1 MLVLNLARIFKQR
14 KEVVSMTKFKRVL
27 TLATATAI
35 AVTSFVGC
43 SSNKTAAGNDT
54 AAADININL
63 TGYPLVDQPIT
74 LAAFAFGEPG
84 GGDWEDYPVFK
95 ALEEKT
101 GITIDFQTVSGDGA
115 EEKLNLT
122 LASNNLPDVFF
133 SGLSDTMINKY
144 AKMGL
149 FMPLEDLIAEYAP
162 NIQALLEER
171 PEVRQAITMPDGH
184 IYAIPSINGNLDG
197 NVPTKLFINKTW
209 LDKLGLEVPKT
220 TEEFKAVLAAFVSQD
235 PNGNGKADEIGLS
248 YEPTPPYN
256 IWNGDTGLSGAFGV
270 TDSGSN
276 LMLKDGELLFVPTSD
291 GYKDYIKWT
300 RDLYVNK
307 LIDAEIFTQDHN
319 QYMAKRNSDY
329 LGAYL
334 THGPAEGTD
343 VEWICIEPLEGPN
356 GDKLW
361 SNFEHGID
369 KNRAIISATNKYPEA
384 TMRLIDSFFEVEN
397 SLNLR
402 YGKSLETRDGGKYE
416 VISLEPGVQSEAPG
430 AYVPTLETPERIN
443 EFLVQTESQLA
454 QQERYAMYEPFLADA
469 LPLFNLTPEE
479 SKELSA
485 MATDIRNFAAEKKA
499 KWTTN
504 QADIDAEWDSY
515 VDTLNKM
522 GLERYMEIYTTA
534 YERSLNQ

>member
-1 MLVLNLARIFKQR
+1 AGA
-14 KEVVSMTKFKRVL
+14 
-27 TLATATAI
+27 ATEQST
-35 AVTSFVGC
+35 VTV
-43 SSNKTAAGNDT
+43 NTE
-54 AAADININL
+54 
-63 TGYPLVDQPIT
+63 GYPLVSEPIT
-74 LAAFAFGEPG
+74 ISAFAFGEPG

-101 GITIDFQTVSGDGA
+101 GITMDFQTVSGDGA

-162 NIQALLEER
+162 NIQALLDSR
-171 PEVRQAITMPDGH
+171 PDVKQAITMPDGH
-184 IYAIPSINGNLDG
+184 IYAVPAINGNKDG
-197 NVPTKLFINKTW
+197 NVPTKLYINKTW
-209 LDKLGLEVPKT
+209 LDKLSLAVPKT
-220 TEEFKAVLAAFVSQD
+220 TDEFKAVLEAFKTQD
-235 PNGNGKADEIGLS
+235 PNGNGQPDEIGFT

-256 IWNGDTGLSGAFGV
+256 VWNGDTGLSGAFGV

-276 LMLKDGELLFVPTSD
+276 LMLKDGKLLFVPTEE
-291 GYKDYIKWT
+291 GYKEYIKWT
-300 RDLYVNK
+300 RDLYTNK

-334 THGPAEGTD
+334 THGPAEGTS

-356 GDKLW
+356 GDRLW
-361 SNFEHGID
+361 SQFEHGID
-369 KNRAIISATNKYPEA
+369 KNRAIIAATNTNAAA
-384 TMRLIDSFFEVEN
+384 TMRLIDSFYEPEN
-397 SLNLR
+397 TLNLKF
-402 YGKSLETRDGGKYE
+402 GKSLEARDGGKFE
-416 VISLEPGVQSEAPG
+416 VISLEPGVKSEAPG
-430 AYVPTLETPERIN
+430 SYVPTYESEEILN
-443 EFLVQTESQLA
+443 DYLVQNENQLA

-485 MATDIRNFAAEKKA
+485 MATDIRNFASEKKA

-504 QADIDAEWDSY
+504 QADIDVEWDAY
-515 VDTLNKM
+515 VEQLNKM
-522 GLERYMEIYTTA
+522 GLARYMEIYTTA
-534 YERSLNQ
+534 YERSLQQ